1 MTVVDRARDHAS
13 TTDRQRIDHARP
25 HHRSIGRGGDEVTIT
40 LGRIA
45 PTTLVVAF
53 LLSGCSTAPDSAPP
67 TPSTTTAQAQQA
79 LSAYEEFW
87 TVTDSAFAAPASR
100 DWTERIEEVAVGQA
114 REALQVDVANYASV
128 PAHAEGAVT
137 REPVVGEMTAERI
150 EIVDCVDL
158 GDSRLV
164 ADSTGDVLD
173 DLENRVPRYRF
184 RAELVLLDGRWV
196 VERTAPS
203 LGEPC

>member
-1 MTVVDRARDHAS
+1 MTIAS
-13 TTDRQRIDHARP
+13 
-25 HHRSIGRGGDEVTIT
+25 GRV
-40 LGRIA
+40 A
-45 PTTLVVAF
+45 PTALLLAV

-67 TPSTTTAQAQQA
+67 EPPTTATTPAQQA

-100 DWTERIEEVAVGQA
+100 DWTARIEEVAIGQA
-114 REALQVDVANYASV
+114 REALQIDVANYASV

-137 REPVVGEMTAERI
+137 RDPVVGEVTPERI

-184 RAELVLLDGRWV
+184 RAELVMLDGRWV

-203 LGEPC
+203 LDEPC

>member
-1 MTVVDRARDHAS
+1 MTIAS
-13 TTDRQRIDHARP
+13 
-25 HHRSIGRGGDEVTIT
+25 
-40 LGRIA
+40 GRIA
-45 PTTLVVAF
+45 PTALLVAV
-53 LLSGCSTAPDSAPP
+53 LLSGCSMAPDSALPTPP
-67 TPSTTTAQAQQA
+67 TTTTAPAQQA
-79 LSAYEEFW
+79 LSAYEDFW

-137 REPVVGEMTAERI
+137 RDPVVGAVTAERI

-164 ADSTGDVLD
+164 VDSTGEVLD
-173 DLENRVPRYRF
+173 DLANRVTRYRF
-184 RAELVLLDGRWV
+184 RAELVMLDGRWV
-196 VERTAPS
+196 VEFTAPS
-203 LGEPC
+203 LDEPC

>member
-1 MTVVDRARDHAS
+1 MTTAS
-13 TTDRQRIDHARP
+13 
-25 HHRSIGRGGDEVTIT
+25 GRT
-40 LGRIA
+40 A
-45 PTTLVVAF
+45 PTALLLAV
-53 LLSGCSTAPDSAPP
+53 LLSGCSTAPDSAPSEP
-67 TPSTTTAQAQQA
+67 PTTATTPAQQA

-87 TVTDSAFAAPASR
+87 AVTDSAFAAPASR
-100 DWTERIEEVAVGQA
+100 DWTARIEEVAIGQA
-114 REALQVDVANYASV
+114 REALQIDVANYASV

-137 REPVVGEMTAERI
+137 RDPVVSEVTPERT

-164 ADSTGDVLD
+164 ADTTGVILD

-184 RAELVLLDGRWV
+184 RAELVMLDGRWV

-203 LGEPC
+203 LDEPC

>member
-1 MTVVDRARDHAS
+1 MTTAS
-13 TTDRQRIDHARP
+13 ERITRTA
-25 HHRSIGRGGDEVTIT
+25 
-40 LGRIA
+40 L
-45 PTTLVVAF
+45 LVAV
-53 LLSGCSTAPDSAPP
+53 LLSGCSTAPDSAPSTPP
-67 TPSTTTAQAQQA
+67 TTVTTPAQQA

-100 DWTERIEEVAVGQA
+100 DWTARIEEVAIGQA
-114 REALQVDVANYASV
+114 REALQIDVANYASV

-137 REPVVGEMTAERI
+137 RDPVVGDVTAERI

-164 ADSTGDVLD
+164 ADSTGEVLD
-173 DLENRVPRYRF
+173 DLENQVPRYRF
-184 RAELVLLDGRWV
+184 RAELVMLDGRWV

-203 LGEPC
+203 LDEPC

>member
-1 MTVVDRARDHAS
+1 MT
-13 TTDRQRIDHARP
+13 TTP
-25 HHRSIGRGGDEVTIT
+25 
-40 LGRIA
+40 GRIA
-45 PTTLVVAF
+45 AMPLLLVVM
-53 LLSGCSTAPDSAPP
+53 LSGCSTAPDSAPP
-67 TPSTTTAQAQQA
+67 APPTTATTPAQQA

-100 DWTERIEEVAVGQA
+100 DWTARIEEVAIGQA
-114 REALQVDVANYASV
+114 REALKVDVANYASV

-137 REPVVGEMTAERI
+137 RDPVVGEVTADRI

-184 RAELVLLDGRWV
+184 RAELVMHDGRWV

-203 LGEPC
+203 LDEPC

>member
-1 MTVVDRARDHAS
+1 M
-13 TTDRQRIDHARP
+13 
-25 HHRSIGRGGDEVTIT
+25 TIT
-40 LGRIA
+40 SGR
-45 PTTLVVAF
+45 TVSVALF
-53 LLSGCSTAPDSAPP
+53 LAVLMSGCATAPPPP
-67 TPSTTTAQAQQA
+67 TATATVTTPAERA

-100 DWTERIEEVAVGQA
+100 DWTPRIAEVAIGQA
-114 REALQVDVANYASV
+114 RESLQVDVANYASV

-137 REPVVGEMTAERI
+137 RDPAVGEVTAGRI

-164 ADSTGDVLD
+164 ADFTGDVLD

-184 RAELVLLDGRWV
+184 RAEMVELDGRWI

-203 LGEPC
+203 LDEPC